1 MTSERPP
8 PGLIAR
14 LRNDASP
21 KSPRE
26 DSSEESSPEG
36 GAESSGGTPC
46 APDLAERF
54 ASWVRACRGATVE
67 WVAGCPIARHPSGRA
82 FAVAYGTAGLLVA
95 DDEPAGALTPADG
108 DPGPGPPWTA
118 LDPDAADVTFTRARD
133 LLRIRIQ
140 RAYIRAGT

>member
-14 LRNDASP
+14 LRDSSP
-21 KSPRE
+21 ADRRE

-46 APDLAERF
+46 APDLGERF
-54 ASWVRACRGATVE
+54 ATWVRACRGATIE
-67 WVAGCPIARHPSGRA
+67 WVAGCPVAVHPSGHP
-82 FAVAYGTAGLLVA
+82 FAAAYGAGGLLVA
-95 DDEPAGALTPADG
+95 CDEPAGALAPAGG
-108 DPGPGPPWTA
+108 DPGPGPPWIA

-140 RAYIRAGT
+140 RAYTRAGE